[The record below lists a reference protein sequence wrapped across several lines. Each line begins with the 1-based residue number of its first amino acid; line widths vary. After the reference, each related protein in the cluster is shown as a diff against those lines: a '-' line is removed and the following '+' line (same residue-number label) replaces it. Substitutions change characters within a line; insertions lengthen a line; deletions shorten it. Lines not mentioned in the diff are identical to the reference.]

1 MFYIFFITLWFAVC
15 VFHYSISFSLPDSLL
30 PCYLPHTLP
39 HPTAVGNSAIYSN
52 GWRPRCVLIDYPACP
67 SRRSAVL
74 LRLPPLLP
82 LFTPFTPTPIQ
93 TQSEALASPA
103 SEPAA
108 LLTTDVRSWENSP
121 EQSRWIAG
129 WIANVKQLQ
138 AAWTISCLTDRIAL
152 QLVSSTV
159 LC

>member
-52 GWRPRCVLIDYPACP
+52 GWRPRCVLIDYLACP

-93 TQSEALASPA
+93 TQSEALASPGFRA
-103 SEPAA
+103 SGAA
-108 LLTTDVRSWENSP
+108 NDWRPVLREFTRA
-121 EQSRWIAG
+121 EQVDCWLDCECQAVTSRLDY
-129 WIANVKQLQ
+129 QLSD
-138 AAWTISCLTDRIAL
+138 W
-152 QLVSSTV
+152 
-159 LC
+159 